1 MWPDSQEIADL
12 VTFNEEAYME
22 NFIFLCVCEK
32 FKLSISLEKIQERK
46 WCKNDLGRLS
56 LRTPVY

>member
-32 FKLSISLEKIQERK
+32 FKLSISLEKIQRK
-46 WCKNDLGRLS
+46 EMMQEWS
-56 LRTPVY
+56 W